1 MAPAAQKTAALL
13 LETGDAECV
22 VLAIRP
28 DGMRLRL
35 DRPARVVGTVRLAFD
50 YDGAA
55 ASGVVRMLAAVD
67 ATASDGGVGQPVM
80 DIRYLALHSTENKL
94 CLRGFLADV
103 VGLAVP
109 DERAFKAGAGG
120 WFYGFGGA
128 RPKAAASRPVARE
141 SGVVAA
147 SQRRDPRVAV
157 RVPVMLTA
165 GAAAFK
171 AQAYNISASG
181 LYVLLDEALPEVG
194 TPVEISYPVA
204 LHARPFTI
212 HLAGEVV
219 WCMPA
224 MTSSQGGG
232 VGVQLSSIDDGAG
245 GDAWR
250 EYVTKEVEFGGAV
263 KAGGRPA

>member
-1 MAPAAQKTAALL
+1 MAPERQITAALL
-13 LETGDAECV
+13 LETGDARCV
-22 VLAIRP
+22 ALSVRP

-35 DRPARVVGTVRLAFD
+35 DRPARVVGTVRLAFE
-50 YDGAA
+50 YDSEVAA
-55 ASGVVRMLAAVD
+55 GVVRMLAAVD
-67 ATASDGGVGQPVM
+67 GTSSGGDTNQPVV
-80 DIRYLALHSTENKL
+80 DIRFLALHTTEGRL

-103 VGLAVP
+103 IGLSAP
-109 DERAFKAGAGG
+109 DEQAFKAGAGG

-128 RPKAAASRPVARE
+128 RPKAAGRTPVQRE

-157 RVPVMLTA
+157 RVPVVLQVD
-165 GAAAFK
+165 GAVIK
-171 AQAYNISASG
+171 AQAYNVSASG
-181 LYVLLDEALPEVG
+181 LYVLLDEALPPVSTTVEV
-194 TPVEISYPVA
+194 SYPVA

-212 HLAGEVV
+212 ALAGEVV

-232 VGVQLSSIDDGAG
+232 IGIQLSTIDDGAG

-250 EYVTKEVEFGGAV
+250 EYVTREVEFGGAV
-263 KAGGRPA
+263 KAGGRPD